1 MIVRPGRYQFIL
13 AACAIV
19 LAGALARV
27 AVAALKTDYHVDE
40 GITLALTNGTWS
52 PPVVAGLFERWVDK
66 AELEEFVFNG
76 KLRALGRVDF
86 DGISRS
92 TAWDVHPP
100 LFYWLYAA
108 ARLAVGVDRHMAA
121 CLLVNLPCFAF
132 AAVFLMLAMRRAT
145 GDRRLSLLA
154 LALFAFSPAGISVT
168 SFIRMYELLSFACAG
183 FFCCAAFAVIPG
195 QDGRFGAS
203 RWVAV
208 VALAAFSFIG
218 ALSHYYFLLF
228 ALPVC
233 AACALILARR
243 GDAHALLWGA
253 LAVLVGL
260 YAAYRVFP
268 AMETHL
274 FHSYRAKE
282 GVGALLRA
290 GVDRRLASVWAFA
303 LIVVRYMPAI
313 AAVFAVAGA
322 LAVPTLRTRLRAMGA
337 KAGATMPSA
346 TFVALLGVVF
356 AFTFLA
362 VSLTAP
368 YRSLRYLVAF
378 GPVYAMFG
386 ACAVTRLLPRRRAH
400 LALGAALALGV
411 MPGLFP
417 FNIAHFHEDYPVDR
431 DPAYLSDGTP
441 IIVVSN
447 AQGFSW
453 RNMLPYKRI
462 PRGTRVYV
470 TMRDSGQDLA
480 RSLAP
485 AVSSSGSETVY
496 AMVDALFS
504 PPRDMERVGYYGFFG
519 VYRVR
524 APSQ

>member
-1 MIVRPGRYQFIL
+1 MSVRSGDRRFLL

-19 LAGALARV
+19 LAGAFARV
-27 AVAALKTDYHVDE
+27 AVAAVKTDYHVDE

-66 AELEEFVFNG
+66 AELEEAVFNG
-76 KLRALGRVDF
+76 NLRALGRVDF
-86 DGISRS
+86 EGISRS

-108 ARLAVGVDRHMAA
+108 ARLAVGVERHMVA
-121 CLLVNLPCFAF
+121 CLLVNLPCFVM
-132 AAVFLMLAMRRAT
+132 AAIFLVIAMRRAT
-145 GDRRLSLLA
+145 GDGMLSLFA
-154 LALFAFSPAGISVT
+154 LALFALSPAGVSVT
-168 SFIRMYELLSFACAG
+168 PFIRMYELLSFACAG
-183 FFCCAAFAVIPG
+183 FLCCATFAVFPR

-203 RWVAV
+203 RWVAIA
-208 VALAAFSFIG
+208 ALAAFSFVG
-218 ALSHYYFLLF
+218 ALSHYYFFLF

-233 AACALILARR
+233 AACAVILARR

-253 LAVLVGL
+253 LAVLSGV

-274 FHSYRAKE
+274 FHSPRAME
-282 GVGALLRA
+282 SVGVLFGASV
-290 GVDRRLASVWAFA
+290 GRRLASVWAFA
-303 LIVVRYMPAI
+303 LIVIRYMPAI
-313 AAVFAVAGA
+313 AAVLTVAFA
-322 LAVPTLRTRLRAMGA
+322 LSVPPTRARLRANDGVQPPVA
-337 KAGATMPSA
+337 
-346 TFVALLGVVF
+346 FVALLGVSF

-378 GPVYAMFG
+378 GPAYAMFG
-386 ACAVTRLLPRRRAH
+386 SCAVARLLPGRRGR
-400 LALGAALALGV
+400 LALGVALALGIA
-411 MPGLFP
+411 PGLLP
-417 FNIAHFHEDYPVDR
+417 FNVANFHEDYPVDR
-431 DPAYLSDGTP
+431 DPAYFSDGTP
-441 IIVVSN
+441 IIIVSN
-447 AQGFSW
+447 SQGFSW

-470 TMRDSGQDLA
+470 TMRDAGQDLA

-485 AVSSSGSETVY
+485 AVSSSGSKTAYV
-496 AMVDALFS
+496 MVDALFA
-504 PPRDMERVGYYGFFG
+504 RQQEMERVGFYGFFG

-524 APSQ
+524 APSK